1 MAYRLVEALWT
12 CERQQFNPVVSL
24 QLPWSLLKRDG
35 ERELIPAARHFGLGV
50 MAYSPLARGMLTGKH
65 RPATPAPGSRMD
77 QWRDE
82 WREND
87 RARTWEINALLG
99 EIAGQHE
106 CAHSAVALAWLLA
119 QRPLASV
126 VLGARSSA
134 QLQENLQ
141 CTRLQLSA
149 QQLAQLDLLS
159 APDWGYPCDF
169 IRRFEPW

>member
-1 MAYRLVEALWT
+1 
-12 CERQQFNPVVSL
+12 
-24 QLPWSLLKRDG
+24 
-35 ERELIPAARHFGLGV
+35 
-50 MAYSPLARGMLTGKH
+50 
-65 RPATPAPGSRMD
+65 
-77 QWRDE
+77 
-82 WREND
+82 
-87 RARTWEINALLG
+87 
-99 EIAGQHE
+99 
-106 CAHSAVALAWLLA
+106 VALAWLLA